1 MRIDRKSFDR
11 MKTGEKIWEIRLN
24 DEKRKTI
31 AVGNQIVFMRRP
43 ELEERLPMIV
53 EEKLF
58 FSDVQ
63 RLLDKVPLKE
73 IVAVETMSEV
83 EWIQDFMTHYRP
95 EEVVR
100 DGIVALKVKRV

>member
-1 MRIDRKSFDR
+1 M
-11 MKTGEKIWEIRLN
+11 WEIRLN
-24 DEKRKTI
+24 DEKRKGITK
-31 AVGNQIVFMRRP
+31 GQEIVFMRRP
-43 ELEERLPMIV
+43 ELEERLPMVV
-53 EEKLF
+53 EEKMF

-100 DGIVALKVKRV
+100 DGIVAIKVRKA